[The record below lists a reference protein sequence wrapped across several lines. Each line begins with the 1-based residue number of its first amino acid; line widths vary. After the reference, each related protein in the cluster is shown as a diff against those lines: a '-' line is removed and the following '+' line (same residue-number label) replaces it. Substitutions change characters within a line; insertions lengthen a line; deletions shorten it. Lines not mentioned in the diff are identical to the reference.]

1 MIEAQ
6 QVESMGEGRNAYIFV
21 RTCEENSPL
30 GRPKCR
36 CKGIRTYL
44 AEVELKGM
52 KCIHVAQGSV
62 RCWILV
68 NSVMD
73 LGVPLNVKNL
83 SD

>member
-1 MIEAQ
+1 
-6 QVESMGEGRNAYIFV
+6 MGEVRNAYKIFV

-30 GRPKCR
+30 DRPKCR
-36 CKGIRTYL
+36 CKEIRTDL
-44 AEVELKGM
+44 GAVELKGM

-62 RCWILV
+62 RWWVLV

-73 LGVPLNVKNL
+73 LGVPLNLKNL